1 MVSRKKIVSRKKLAN
16 RFSMRLKMTLMTL
29 MMTTGSMSSNV
40 LGNDNWFSSDDLM
53 TTRRNIW
60 VLYIFG
66 FVVLP
71 ALVQFSLNWS
81 ALAGDLIVDGCS
93 WCWWWT
99 CLLIS
104 SRQDSGKE
112 CYEGSWFRASSSST
126 VSSVCPIVWGI
137 CACVRNTCWQ
147 ALAVQIWLIHL
158 KSRITSV
165 SRA

>member
-71 ALVQFSLNWS
+71 ALVQFSLN
-81 ALAGDLIVDGCS
+81 
-93 WCWWWT
+93 
-99 CLLIS
+99 
-104 SRQDSGKE
+104 
-112 CYEGSWFRASSSST
+112 
-126 VSSVCPIVWGI
+126 
-137 CACVRNTCWQ
+137 
-147 ALAVQIWLIHL
+147 
-158 KSRITSV
+158 
-165 SRA
+165 